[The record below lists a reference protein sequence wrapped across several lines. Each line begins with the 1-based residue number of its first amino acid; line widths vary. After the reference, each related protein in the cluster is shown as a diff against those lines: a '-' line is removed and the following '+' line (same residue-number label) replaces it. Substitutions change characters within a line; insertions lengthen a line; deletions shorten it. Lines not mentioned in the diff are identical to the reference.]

1 MQLIAFL
8 SLLRLIGHIKRIVQ
22 HSQGALSW
30 LHLIPFL
37 AVSARQSEDV
47 FLPHKLLSPQSW
59 AWNVFCRW
67 KIGRQLQSTSL
78 PMKVYYR
85 VSVWTRHGER
95 MVQCQ
100 FLVDADTAS
109 ERFVR

>member
-47 FLPHKLLSPQSW
+47 FLPHKLLSP
-59 AWNVFCRW
+59 ALGLECVVEVEDRPPIAIHITANE
-67 KIGRQLQSTSL
+67 SL
-78 PMKVYYR
+78 LSSQR
-85 VSVWTRHGER
+85 V
-95 MVQCQ
+95 
-100 FLVDADTAS
+100 D
-109 ERFVR
+109 